1 MSNEAL
7 PLDRAQARREQ
18 LERKLKKS
26 PARRYGTMIAYHP
39 QREIVF
45 DPDQDL
51 IKKPAQKADY
61 REKSLNHVGAP
72 KAGCRK
78 PTWVNAGAGSRASW

>member
-1 MSNEAL
+1 
-7 PLDRAQARREQ
+7 
-18 LERKLKKS
+18 
-26 PARRYGTMIAYHP
+26 MIAYHP

-61 REKSLNHVGAP
+61 REKSLNHVRAP
-72 KAGCRK
+72 KAGV
-78 PTWVNAGAGSRASW
+78 PETHWG